1 MSPLSAY
8 VRTES
13 IRRIPSWRTPSSPSY
28 LSKALPPSTIALGVK
43 VPTYEFGVYICVCL
57 CVCVSYLVVSNSCNS
72 MDGSLPSSCVHGIL
86 QARILEWAAIPF
98 SRGSSRPRDRT
109 LGSHMVWATRKAH
122 KCKVLCKPE
131 KWLRS
136 QKMFVLIFL
145 VSLLPLSVFNFLK
158 NTFNL
163 YQSSIDMIH
172 TLVLYV
178 MVLL

>member
-98 SRGSSRPRDRT
+98 SRGSSRPRNQT
-109 LGSHMVWATRKAH
+109 WVFLASQAGFFLPQGHQGSPCMPQLYLCYFLTEALAS
-122 KCKVLCKPE
+122 KCIIINPEDKYPKP
-131 KWLRS
+131 
-136 QKMFVLIFL
+136 LIC
-145 VSLLPLSVFNFLK
+145 S
-158 NTFNL
+158 
-163 YQSSIDMIH
+163 
-172 TLVLYV
+172 
-178 MVLL
+178 